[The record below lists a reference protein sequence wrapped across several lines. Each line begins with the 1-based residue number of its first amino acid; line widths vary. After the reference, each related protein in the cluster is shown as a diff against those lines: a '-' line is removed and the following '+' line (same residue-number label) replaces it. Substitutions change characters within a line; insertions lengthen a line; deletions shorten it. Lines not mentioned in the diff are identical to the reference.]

1 MHFAR
6 QGHQNITCQLKC
18 ISFTWPKRRLNRL
31 MIFRPAFFSNK
42 KVCPSDMY
50 HLCICLL
57 CFFNSIHFYECM
69 HPQGHCL
76 LYLFLF
82 LPWLMEHTQNVGG
95 NIIYNPW
102 ICSYCQHAGYPE
114 EWYSTKPLGKSELCT
129 ASLSCFWIAPIWP
142 HVFYQSAT
150 AWHCSLF
157 DDLNIETLMS
167 KSGGGNSFSPPNKWK
182 CSSTTFTTSSNKK
195 KTTNNTVTLPP

>member
-1 MHFAR
+1 MFWGYHHLRKPPYWSQTTKKPSSIHHARALNALCPPRPPKYHLPVEMHLLHLTKTTIESIDDF
-6 QGHQNITCQLKC
+6 
-18 ISFTWPKRRLNRL
+18 
-31 MIFRPAFFSNK
+31 FRPAFFSNK

-95 NIIYNPW
+95 NIIYNP
-102 ICSYCQHAGYPE
+102 
-114 EWYSTKPLGKSELCT
+114 
-129 ASLSCFWIAPIWP
+129 
-142 HVFYQSAT
+142 
-150 AWHCSLF
+150 
-157 DDLNIETLMS
+157 
-167 KSGGGNSFSPPNKWK
+167 
-182 CSSTTFTTSSNKK
+182 
-195 KTTNNTVTLPP
+195 